1 MVAFLLGACGAKG
14 GSAASLK
21 DQLFLSDVRVAAPD
35 IGSYRSNVQL
45 TRLGQSVC
53 DDFKSGA
60 SYEEL
65 ADRLALSEGSN
76 PLPSED
82 LGAVIDAA
90 VQAYCPQF
98 SSQVG

>member
-1 MVAFLLGACGAKG
+1 MVALLLGACGAKG
-14 GSAASLK
+14 GSAAALK
-21 DQLFLSDVRVAAPD
+21 DQLFLSNVHVAAPD

-53 DDFKSGA
+53 DDFNSGA

-65 ADRLALSEGSN
+65 ADRLALSEGRK

-98 SSQVG
+98 TNQVG

>member
-1 MVAFLLGACGAKG
+1 MVALFLGACGGGGGAK
-14 GSAASLK
+14 ASQK
-21 DQLFLSDVRVAAPD
+21 DQLFLSDVHISAPD
-35 IGSYRSNVQL
+35 IASFRTNVQL

-53 DDFKSGA
+53 DDFGSGA

-65 ADRLALSEGSN
+65 ADRLALSEGSK

-98 SSQVG
+98 NSQIG

>member
-1 MVAFLLGACGAKG
+1 MVALLLGACGAKG
-14 GSAASLK
+14 GSAAGLK
-21 DQLFLSDVRVAAPD
+21 DQLFLSDVHVAAPD

-53 DDFKSGA
+53 DDFNSGA
-60 SYEEL
+60 SYKEL
-65 ADRLALSEGSN
+65 ADRLALSEGPK

-98 SSQVG
+98 SNQVG

>member
-1 MVAFLLGACGAKG
+1 MVAIFLGACGAKG
-14 GSAASLK
+14 GAAASMENRM
-21 DQLFLSDVRVAAPD
+21 FLSDVHVAAPD

-53 DDFKSGA
+53 ADFGSGA

-65 ADRLALSEGSN
+65 ADRLALSEGPK

-98 SSQVG
+98 SNQVG